1 MGAIMRWNLDLQEI
15 PAVWRQGAFALTLVI
30 AGCASG
36 SEEAPLPPPAPSI
49 VGLWVAEEVAGAPVP
64 ADAHVTLSLYDD
76 GRAVG
81 RAGCNNYA
89 TKYKRDGGSI
99 SFGPMISTKMAC
111 ASELM
116 NLEQSYLDALA
127 AATRVERRPDGTLA
141 LTAGDGAPT
150 LFRREEAASLKDARA
165 RGVDFRAV
173 GQEPGWVVELKE
185 GGEITAVLDYGAK
198 SLTLP
203 TPAAATAEDG
213 TVTYDSST
221 DTDHLVLSIKRKI
234 CLDTM
239 SSEAHQSTVDLA
251 VNNKSYRG
259 CGDWLR

>member
-1 MGAIMRWNLDLQEI
+1 MGATMRWNFDLPEI
-15 PAVWRQGAFALTLVI
+15 PAVWRQGACALTLLL

-36 SEEAPLPPPAPSI
+36 TDEAPPSPAPSI

-81 RAGCNNYA
+81 RAACNNYT

-111 ASELM
+111 TPELM
-116 NLEQSYLDALA
+116 SLEQSYLEALT
-127 AATRVERRPDGTLA
+127 AATVVDRRPDGTLV
-141 LTAGDGAPT
+141 LTAGNGAPT

-165 RGVDFRAV
+165 RGVDFRAA

-203 TPAAATAEDG
+203 TPSAATAEDG

-221 DTDHLVLSIKRKI
+221 DTDHLVLNIKRKI
-234 CLDTM
+234 CLDAM
-239 SSEAHQSTVDLA
+239 SGEAHSSTVELL
-251 VNNKSYRG
+251 VNERSLRG